1 MPIPP
6 CCCVGQTA
14 VVYSRVML
22 ATVGVLITTVITG
35 CFIHEMMRLFLPQY
49 AFGWA
54 ESLLLAS
61 IMSSTDSASVFSILN
76 SSGIGLKQR
85 LKPMLELESGSN
97 DPMEIKIADPD
108 VVNKSFEDFWNQL
121 PKIGLHCQR
130 NGNVI
135 ILKRV
140 QK

>member
-1 MPIPP
+1 MDLAPAFAVACALSDCEFRFDGVRNLRLKECDRLAAI
-6 CCCVGQTA
+6 QTELRKLG
-14 VVYSRVML
+14 Y
-22 ATVGVLITTVITG
+22 VITVTDDSIEWNG
-35 CFIHEMMRLFLPQY
+35 KRCDTTPEAIATYDDHRIAMAFAMAALRL
-49 AFGWA
+49 G
-54 ESLLLAS
+54 
-61 IMSSTDSASVFSILN
+61 
-76 SSGIGLKQR
+76 
-85 LKPMLELESGSN
+85 
-97 DPMEIKIADPD
+97 EIKIADPD